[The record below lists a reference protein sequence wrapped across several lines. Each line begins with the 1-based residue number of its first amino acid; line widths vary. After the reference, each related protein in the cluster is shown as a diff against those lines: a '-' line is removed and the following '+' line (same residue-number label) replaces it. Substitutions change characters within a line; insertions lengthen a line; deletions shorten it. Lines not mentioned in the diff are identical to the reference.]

1 MFLSSTIS
9 FLLEYLLAGTI
20 DTVHT
25 YTALQP
31 SQSLPLLVAKDTKSL
46 LFSVARTKLIHR
58 NSTKHEESDV
68 TFSIMLMLRMALCW
82 GTLQPEHYKN
92 ERTGCMPNNRMV
104 LQFTASPFI
113 LTNRQLLLG
122 GNIINLV
129 IPKQSTTQRK
139 KHDLLK
145 VVSTEHF
152 SGTQEGRQ
160 LLGVHSCN
168 AMIFHIHSLQQ
179 CSICSDHQ
187 PRTQT

>member
-1 MFLSSTIS
+1 
-9 FLLEYLLAGTI
+9 
-20 DTVHT
+20 
-25 YTALQP
+25 
-31 SQSLPLLVAKDTKSL
+31 
-46 LFSVARTKLIHR
+46 
-58 NSTKHEESDV
+58 
-68 TFSIMLMLRMALCW
+68 
-82 GTLQPEHYKN
+82 
-92 ERTGCMPNNRMV
+92 MV

-129 IPKQSTTQRK
+129 IPQQSTTQRK

-168 AMIFHIHSLQQ
+168 AVIFHIHSLQQ

-187 PRTQT
+187 PRTQTQQLNIAQGPLSFCKGKPTILNQDKQIFFSHFFKQQAFLPSCNYSINARSNHPRSNTVLGQTNRKSRLLTLTQVI